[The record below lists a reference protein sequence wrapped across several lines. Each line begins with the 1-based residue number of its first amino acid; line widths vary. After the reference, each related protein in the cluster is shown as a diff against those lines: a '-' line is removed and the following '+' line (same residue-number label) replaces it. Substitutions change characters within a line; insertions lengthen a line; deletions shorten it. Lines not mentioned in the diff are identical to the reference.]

1 MQRAAFYIARRYLV
15 SKKRHNAINIVSGVS
30 AAAVAVVTAALICVM
45 SVMNGFEEVIESM
58 FSRFDADLRI
68 EAVEGKTFRC
78 DTQEFERML
87 ALPFVAA
94 YSEIIEETALVEHA
108 DKQLPAL
115 LKGVDEHYEQLT
127 EIDSILIDGS
137 YSVNDGAFYRAVLGQ
152 GLAGQLGIGAHFV
165 KGLHVYA
172 PKRTGRVNMMRPD
185 QSFHRATCYIA
196 GIFAVQQAKYDD
208 RMMLVSIEM
217 MRTLFDYA
225 EHEVTAV
232 ELRLSPS
239 VSTREAQQAVREA
252 LGEGFRVADRYEQQ
266 ADFFRIVRIEKLL
279 TVLLLSFIL
288 LIASFNLIGSLTMLI
303 LDKEH
308 DMQTLRYL
316 GADDALIRQVFR
328 YEGRLISIVGA
339 AAGVV
344 IGIALCWS
352 QEHYGWLKMGN
363 GAEYVLNAYPVAL
376 HAADIVVVVLIVTA
390 IGRLMARIPTR
401 KLKSNET

>member
-1 MQRAAFYIARRYLV
+1 MQHAAFYIARRYLI

-78 DTQEFERML
+78 DTPAFERML
-87 ALPFVAA
+87 ALPFIAVH
-94 YSEIIEETALVEHA
+94 SEVIEETALVEHA

-115 LKGVDEHYEQLT
+115 LKGVDADYEQLT
-127 EIDSILIDGS
+127 EIDSILTDGT
-137 YSVNDGAFYRAVLGQ
+137 YSVDDGAFYRAVLGQ

-172 PKRTGRVNMMRPD
+172 PKRNGRVNMMRPD
-185 QSFHRATCYIA
+185 KSFNRATCYIA

-208 RMMLVSIEM
+208 RMMLVSIDM

-225 EHEVTAV
+225 EHEVTAI
-232 ELRLSPS
+232 ELGLTPDVS
-239 VSTREAQQAVREA
+239 VRAAKRAVA
-252 LGEGFRVADRYEQQ
+252 ATLGVGYRVADRYEQQ

-303 LDKEH
+303 LDKEQ
-308 DMQTLRYL
+308 DMHTLRYL
-316 GADDALIRQVFR
+316 GADDGLIRQVFR
-328 YEGRLISIVGA
+328 YEGRLIAMVGA

-344 IGIALCWS
+344 IGIALCLS
-352 QEHYGWLKMGN
+352 QEHYGWLKMGS
-363 GAEYVLNAYPVAL
+363 GAEYVLSAYPVAL
-376 HAADIVVVVLIVTA
+376 HVTDIVVVVLIVTA
-390 IGRLMARIPTR
+390 IGWLTAWIPTR
-401 KLKSNET
+401 NLKSDET